1 MNALYK
7 HILHNTVRVEKIYKV
22 DNRLVIESFELSSL
36 LGALSRLS
44 TLNARIHIVYYN
56 VRGGNRT
63 LQLFCMDIG
72 TLIILRPGHMSPPSP
87 LPSPHPSPP
96 QILYEQIMISYIS
109 N

>member
-44 TLNARIHIVYYN
+44 TLNARIHIVYDN

-72 TLIILRPGHMSPPSP
+72 TR
-87 LPSPHPSPP
+87 
-96 QILYEQIMISYIS
+96 YK
-109 N
+109 